1 MARRKPKL
9 LPGIRIEQIGAK
21 AKGVGR
27 APDGRVVF
35 VPYTAPGDLVDVQ
48 VRKKRKAY
56 YEGTVAVLKEASPLR
71 VPPVCEHYGICG
83 GCQLQHVS
91 YETQLQAKEQTVL
104 DALRRLGGLSWKKQM
119 PILASPRV
127 HAYRNKM
134 EYAFTASRWLT
145 AEEINSDTSFDRRGL
160 GFHVPGHWDKILDI
174 HHCHLQPEPG
184 NRIRN
189 RLRDWSKENG
199 IPFYHPRERTGL
211 LRQLTVRTTRTGE
224 IMLIVHFF
232 QDDRPAVEKVMRF
245 LENEFPE
252 ITSLQYVI
260 NPKPN
265 DTIYDLPVQL
275 WSGRDHIIERVG
287 DLRFR
292 IKPKSFFQTNSWQV
306 ENMYDRIRAYAGI
319 RKDDLVYDLYSG
331 TGSITLYLARDAR
344 RVIGIETLPQAVDD
358 ARYNARLNEIE
369 NTDFVQGDAKDLF
382 TGELIHAYG
391 RPDVLVVDPPREGL
405 HKDVT
410 AQILRLLPR
419 RVVYVSCNP
428 ATQARDLA
436 LMKNFYDISLIHP
449 VDMFPQTHHVENIAV
464 LDRKA

>member
-1 MARRKPKL
+1 MSRRKPKIL
-9 LPGIRIEQIGAK
+9 ENIRILQIGAK
-21 AKGVGR
+21 AKGVGK

-35 VPYTAPGDLVDVQ
+35 VPQTAPGDLVDVQ

-56 YEGTVAVLKEASPLR
+56 YEGTILTLKEPSPQR
-71 VPPVCEHYGICG
+71 VAPVCEHYGVCG

-104 DALRRLGGLSWKKQM
+104 DAMQRIGGLSWKKQM
-119 PILASPRV
+119 PILASPRI

-134 EYAFTASRWLT
+134 EYAFTAARWLT
-145 AEEINSDTSFDRRGL
+145 PEEIRSDTSYDRRGL
-160 GFHVPGHWDKILDI
+160 GFHVPGHWDKVLDI
-174 HHCHLQPEPG
+174 QHCHLQAGPG
-184 NRIRN
+184 NAIRN
-189 RLRDWSKENG
+189 ALRDWAKQQE

-211 LRQLTVRTTRTGE
+211 LRQLTIRTTRTGE
-224 IMLIVHFF
+224 IMVIVHFF
-232 QDDRPAVEKVMRF
+232 HNDEVLIKKVMTF
-245 LENEFPE
+245 LEENFPE

-260 NPKPN
+260 NPKAN
-265 DTIYDLPVQL
+265 DTIYDLPVTP
-275 WSGRDHIIERVG
+275 WAGRDHIMERIG

-306 ENMYDRIRAYAGI
+306 ENMYDRIREYAAI
-319 RKDDLVYDLYSG
+319 RPTDTVYDLYSG
-331 TGSITLYLARDAR
+331 TGSISLYLARDAR
-344 RVIGIETLPQAVDD
+344 HVLGIETLPQAVDD
-358 ARYNARLNEIE
+358 ARYNARLNEV
-369 NTDFVQGDAKDLF
+369 NNVSFVQGDAKDLF
-382 TGELIHAYG
+382 NDALVEKYG

-405 HKDVT
+405 HVNVT
-410 AQILRLLPR
+410 EQMLRLLPR
-419 RVVYVSCNP
+419 RIVYVSCNP